1 MVLTSKGSDIQGT
14 FHAQAENGLP
24 RVGRERAL
32 PKLVA
37 ELPKL
42 LRIWGGFRR
51 NHYPENR
58 HGFWEFPEVFQWGR
72 C

>member
-37 ELPKL
+37 EQPKL
-42 LRIWGGFRR
+42 LRILGWL
-51 NHYPENR
+51 PEKPLPR
-58 HGFWEFPEVFQWGR
+58 ESPWILGIP
-72 C
+72 